1 MACCSSDTQSVRLEK
16 FVPKEIQDLVEN
28 GHVFKLGTIHVYHE
42 LFTAYP
48 ILGLDIKANL
58 ARYVTYYWYRLARK

>member
-1 MACCSSDTQSVRLEK
+1 MIRSQFPLEQ

-28 GHVFKLGTIHVYHE
+28 GRIFKLVTIHVNHE

-48 ILGLDIKANL
+48 ILGFNIKANL
-58 ARYVTYYWYRLARK
+58 ARYITYYRSRLARK